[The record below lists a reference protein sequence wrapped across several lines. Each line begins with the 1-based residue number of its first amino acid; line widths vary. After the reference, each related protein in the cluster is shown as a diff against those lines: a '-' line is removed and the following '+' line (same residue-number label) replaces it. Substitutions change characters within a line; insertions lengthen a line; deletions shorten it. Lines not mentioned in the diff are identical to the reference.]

1 MRVLD
6 VFFLRGLCL
15 TEKPSQTHP
24 FKRDQPSL
32 CLSCRAGQPQKCVP
46 LQGFRLQT
54 VVVLVVFLYTKIELR
69 RIVTRHVSG
78 NHKACLNGK
87 QSSSS
92 SFQSISFF
100 KLPRMWKSFQKI
112 NIFVNIRLASFWNR
126 SISVLVVLCL
136 SFVFI
141 FKSSMLYLHCL
152 TDAALTVK
160 HDNPPGG

>member
-1 MRVLD
+1 MFD
-6 VFFLRGLCL
+6 
-15 TEKPSQTHP
+15 EKTPSQTHP

-92 SFQSISFF
+92 SFQSISFL

-112 NIFVNIRLASFWNR
+112 NIFVNILDGQTCIILESQHICVSGLVFVYLGYLCYLFAFAPCNAASK
-126 SISVLVVLCL
+126 IYVSV
-136 SFVFI
+136 FPHVFTKCCI
-141 FKSSMLYLHCL
+141 
-152 TDAALTVK
+152 
-160 HDNPPGG
+160 

>member
-1 MRVLD
+1 MNHRPAIYHPKSAENIKRSILIAYNGLSD
-6 VFFLRGLCL
+6 FQSLEYASARCFFLRGLCL

-92 SFQSISFF
+92 SFQSI
-100 KLPRMWKSFQKI
+100 
-112 NIFVNIRLASFWNR
+112 IF
-126 SISVLVVLCL
+126 
-136 SFVFI
+136 
-141 FKSSMLYLHCL
+141 
-152 TDAALTVK
+152 
-160 HDNPPGG
+160 